1 MIKITIFLAVI
12 CGGIATYYGFK
23 TLRTKDAI
31 EGIVHLVLT
40 LIAFSVALIMILI
53 SKLI

>member
-1 MIKITIFLAVI
+1 MIKITIFLAFI

-23 TLRTKDAI
+23 TLRTKDDI
-31 EGIVHLVLT
+31 DGIVHLVFI
-40 LIAFSVALIMILI
+40 LIAFSAALIMILI